1 MVGEVRRY
9 LENHKKTGLK
19 RVVLSVYSDASKA
32 AFKNA
37 LAGLSRF

>member
-1 MVGEVRRY
+1 MVGEVHRY
-9 LENHKKTGLK
+9 LENHKKTGIK
-19 RVVLSVYSDASKA
+19 RVVFSVYSEATKA